1 MKAEENNINT
11 SLDAE
16 GNVSIS
22 SDVVATIA
30 SIAAKSINGV
40 SGMLNSFTGG
50 FAEFLGKKNPSKGV
64 KVQID
69 EKNVRIDMYIIVEY
83 GVKIPD
89 VAWEIQEKTKNE
101 VEAMTGL
108 CVTAV
113 NINIEGVNTSKAAEE
128 NAAPANEAL
137 DEAPASA
144 DEAE

>member
-50 FAEFLGKKNPSKGV
+50 FSEFLGKKNP
-64 KVQID
+64 
-69 EKNVRIDMYIIVEY
+69 
-83 GVKIPD
+83 
-89 VAWEIQEKTKNE
+89 
-101 VEAMTGL
+101 
-108 CVTAV
+108 
-113 NINIEGVNTSKAAEE
+113 
-128 NAAPANEAL
+128 
-137 DEAPASA
+137 
-144 DEAE
+144 